1 MAQLYKMTLYVCDL
15 EEDLSLDEI
24 KTLIEQDAL
33 DDVAVNCTCHFADE
47 LKNLRDK
54 YIRGEIKFDD
64 EYDLIDKCPTIDIS
78 PIIQKRINENMQE
91 VKERIPT
98 ALFDK
103 VSEELLKDQCCS
115 TWIHCLECLVE
126 MADAWEEINGE
137 NLVWV
142 PGHVEGKIYTVK
154 ERVK

>member
-1 MAQLYKMTLYVCDL
+1 MR
-15 EEDLSLDEI
+15 
-24 KTLIEQDAL
+24 LIDA
-33 DDVAVNCTCHFADE
+33 NE
-47 LKNLRDK
+47 LKELRDK

-78 PIIQKRINENMQE
+78 PIIQKRINENTQE
-91 VKERIPT
+91 VKERIPI

-115 TWIHCLECLVE
+115 IWAHCLECITE
-126 MADAWEEINGE
+126 MADAWEEVNGD

-142 PGHVEGKIYTVK
+142 PGHY
-154 ERVK
+154 ERKD

>member
-1 MAQLYKMTLYVCDL
+1 MRPID
-15 EEDLSLDEI
+15 
-24 KTLIEQDAL
+24 
-33 DDVAVNCTCHFADE
+33 ADE

-54 YIRGEIKFDD
+54 NIHGEIKFDD

-78 PIIQKRINENMQE
+78 PIIQKRINEDIQK
-91 VKERIPT
+91 VKERIHT

-103 VSEELLKDQCCS
+103 ASEELLKDQCCS
-115 TWIHCLECLVE
+115 TWICCLECLIE

-142 PGHVEGKIYTVK
+142 PGHY
-154 ERVK
+154 ERKD